1 MEIHM
6 GCCSRSDPARVFLGC
21 LLLIGWFAPLHLASG
36 AEDFFE
42 LDLREVLD
50 LEVTSPSRKPQAV
63 SQAAAAVSVITSD
76 DIRRSAARTLPDL
89 LRTVPGIQ
97 VANITASSWA
107 VSARG
112 LNGRFSNKL
121 LVLIDGRS
129 VYAPTFT
136 GVYWD
141 VQDTALED
149 IDRIEVIRGPGG
161 TLWGSNAFHGV
172 INIITRSAA
181 STQGNTLQLGAGNE
195 EEFSAGL
202 RHGGTLGA
210 AGHYRVY
217 FKGFDRDAS
226 GLSVTGATAA
236 DAWQMWRFGA
246 RADFNSGDSSALT
259 LQGDAYQ
266 GNAGETLV
274 TSSLAP
280 PFRAVLPVE
289 TRVRGA
295 NALARWQR
303 ETGTGDS
310 LTLQAWVDY
319 TRRDWPAH
327 ALESRTTYD
336 MEFQYHLRSRRSHDV
351 IFGFGLRD
359 SSDSFS
365 PATRGVPADVLQLV
379 ELSPVGYPQ
388 RLMNVFAQDDITLRK
403 DRLVLTLGAKLEHHA
418 DTGGEFSPN
427 LRLLWTPNEDTSLW
441 GAASRAVR
449 TPGVLD
455 RRGRLVVS
463 VVPPAGFPVP
473 QAELITSFTRF
484 EGPLPFLLKQGSSD
498 VKSEEVVS
506 FELGLKRRL
515 SDTMSLD
522 VAVFHNEYD
531 HLRTLQLTDLQCAPS
546 GLPAPGCLAVQP
558 PATHLLLNSS
568 AGSGGNG
575 WGRGAEVS
583 FEWTPSRLVRVQAAY
598 SRVKTRTHAPD
609 DPNEITPD
617 RDTGTP
623 ANQWNIGAFWY
634 PQRAMD
640 LGLTLRNAGATYPA
654 EGVRVPAYTELD
666 TRFAWRPRPN
676 VELSVSGRNLLHS
689 SHPEY
694 TSEVLDVA
702 LTAVQRSVF
711 AQVSLQF

>member
-1 MEIHM
+1 M
-6 GCCSRSDPARVFLGC
+6 GCCSRSGPVRVFLRC
-21 LLLIGWFAPLHLASG
+21 LLLIGWFAPLHLAFG

-76 DIRRSAARTLPDL
+76 DIRRSAARNLPDL

-97 VANITASSWA
+97 VANITANSWA

-129 VYAPTFT
+129 VYTPTFT

-149 IDRIEVIRGPGG
+149 IDRIEVIRGSGG

-172 INIITRSAA
+172 INIITKSAA
-181 STQGNTLQLGAGNE
+181 STQGSSLQLGAGNE
-195 EEFSAGL
+195 EDFTAGL

-210 AGHYRVY
+210 TGHYRVY

-226 GLSVTGATAA
+226 ELSATGASAA
-236 DAWQMWRFGA
+236 DAWQMWRVGA
-246 RADFNSGDSSALT
+246 RADFSSGGSGALT

-266 GNAGETLV
+266 GDVGETV
-274 TSSLAP
+274 ITSSLAP

-289 TRVRGA
+289 SRVRGA
-295 NALARWQR
+295 NVLARWQR
-303 ETGTGDS
+303 ETGAGDS
-310 LTLQAWVDY
+310 LTLQAWIDH

-327 ALESRTTYD
+327 SIESRTTYD

-351 IFGFGLRD
+351 IFGIGLRD
-359 SSDSFS
+359 SNDSFS
-365 PATRGVPADVLQLV
+365 PARRGVPDDVLQLLQ
-379 ELSPVGYPQ
+379 LSPAGSPQ

-403 DRLVLTLGAKLEHHA
+403 DELVLTLGAKLEHHA
-418 DTGGEFSPN
+418 DTGGELSPN
-427 LRLLWTPNEDTSLW
+427 LRLLWTPTEDTSVW

-463 VVPPAGFPVP
+463 VVPPAGYPVP
-473 QAELITSFTRF
+473 QAELITSFTSF
-484 EGPLPFLLKQGSSD
+484 EAPLPVLLAQGASD
-498 VKSEEVVS
+498 VKSEEVIA
-506 FELGLKRRL
+506 FELGFKHKL

-522 VAVFHNEYD
+522 IAAFHNEYD
-531 HLRTLQLTDLQCAPS
+531 HMRTLRLVNLQCAPS

-558 PATHLLLNSS
+558 STTHLLLSS
-568 AGSGGNG
+568 AAGSGGSG

-583 FEWTPSRLVRVQAAY
+583 LDWTPSRLLRVQAAY
-598 SRVKTRTHAPD
+598 SYVKSRTQGPD
-609 DPNEITPD
+609 EPNEIATD
-617 RDTGTP
+617 RDSGTP
-623 ANQWNIGAFWY
+623 ANQWNLGAFWY
-634 PQRAMD
+634 LQRGLD
-640 LGLTLRNAGATYPA
+640 LGLTLRGAGAVSPA

-666 TRFAWRPRPN
+666 ARVAWRPRPN
-676 VELSVSGRNLLHS
+676 IELSVSGRNLLHD

-702 LTAVQRSVF
+702 LTALQRSIF